1 LQWRLLSRGHGFYCF
16 RLAEFPASH
25 YIKQP
30 WGCTSAIE
38 ENSVESPIYQVDA
51 FADAVFRGNP
61 AAVMP
66 LQQWLDDDQL
76 QAIASENNLSETAFF
91 VAAEGGYDLRWFTPA
106 VEVDLCGHATL
117 ASAHVL
123 FEHLGHAGD
132 EIAFFTRSGEL
143 RVTRSGE
150 GLTLD
155 LPTSSLTPVDVDLAV
170 CDALGAIA
178 SEAVMLGGNH
188 MALYV
193 YEFEEDV
200 AGLRPDFRALGQAA
214 DYCIIATAPGEE
226 CDFVSRF
233 FGPAVGVDE
242 DPVTGSAHCA
252 LVPYW
257 SARLHLDTMDARQ
270 ISARGGR
277 LRCVLSGERVLMTG
291 RAVTFL
297 QGTASY

>member
-1 LQWRLLSRGHGFYCF
+1 MKL
-16 RLAEFPASH
+16 
-25 YIKQP
+25 
-30 WGCTSAIE
+30 
-38 ENSVESPIYQVDA
+38 PIYQVDA
-51 FADAVFRGNP
+51 FAGSVFSGNP

-66 LQQWLDDDQL
+66 LEAWLDDDVL
-76 QAIASENNLSETAFF
+76 QAIAMENNLSETAFL
-91 VAAEGGYDLRWFTPA
+91 VAAGEGYDLRWFTPT

-123 FEHLGHAGD
+123 FEHMAYSGD
-132 EIAFFTRSGEL
+132 AVRFHTRSGEL

-155 LPTSSLTPVDVDLAV
+155 FPVSGLVSTEVDMAV

-178 SEAVMLGGNH
+178 SEAVLVGDNNH
-188 MALYV
+188 MAIYV

-200 AGLRPDFRALGQAA
+200 AGLAPDFRALGASV
-214 DYCIIATAPGEE
+214 DYCVIATAPGDE

-233 FGPAVGVDE
+233 FAPAVGIDE

-257 SARLHLDTMDARQ
+257 SNRLHVEQLQARQ
-270 ISARGGR
+270 ISERGG
-277 LRCVLSGERVLMTG
+277 VLACELKGNRVLMTG
-291 RAVTFL
+291 QAVTFM
-297 QGTASY
+297 QGVVSGLP

>member
-1 LQWRLLSRGHGFYCF
+1 MD
-16 RLAEFPASH
+16 
-25 YIKQP
+25 
-30 WGCTSAIE
+30 
-38 ENSVESPIYQVDA
+38 SPIYQVDA
-51 FADAVFRGNP
+51 FAEQVFRGNP

-66 LQQWLDDDQL
+66 LEQWLEDKRL
-76 QAIASENNLSETAFF
+76 QAIAAENNLSETAFL
-91 VAAEGGYDLRWFTPA
+91 VRAGEGYELRWFTPT

-123 FEHLGHAGD
+123 FEHLEHAGE
-132 EIAFFTRSGEL
+132 EIVFFTRSGEL
-143 RVTRSGE
+143 RVTRGSA

-155 LPTSSLTPVDVDLAV
+155 FPAYVLTSAEVDMNL
-170 CDALGAIA
+170 CEALGATA
-178 SEAVMLGGNH
+178 SEAVEVGGNTR
-188 MALYV
+188 MAIYV

-200 AGLRPDFRALGQAA
+200 AGLLPDFRALAA
-214 DYCIIATAPGEE
+214 TTDRCIIATAPGDE

-233 FGPAVGVDE
+233 FGPAVGIDE

-257 SARLHLDTMDARQ
+257 ASRLHLDALEARQ

-277 LRCVLSGERVLMTG
+277 LLCELRGDRVLMTG

-297 QGTASY
+297 QGTANY

>member
-1 LQWRLLSRGHGFYCF
+1 MD
-16 RLAEFPASH
+16 
-25 YIKQP
+25 
-30 WGCTSAIE
+30 
-38 ENSVESPIYQVDA
+38 SPIYQVDA
-51 FADAVFRGNP
+51 FAEQVFRGNP

-66 LQQWLDDDQL
+66 LEQWLEDGRL
-76 QAIASENNLSETAFF
+76 QAIAAENNLSETAFM
-91 VAAEGGYDLRWFTPA
+91 VRAGDGYELRWFTPA

-123 FEHLGHAGD
+123 FEHLEHPGD
-132 EIAFFTRSGEL
+132 QILFFTRSGEL
-143 RVTRSGE
+143 RVSRGSV

-155 LPTSSLTPVDVDLAV
+155 FPASVLNPVDVDMPV
-170 CDALGAIA
+170 CEALGATA
-178 SEAVMLGGNH
+178 SEAVEVGGNNR
-188 MALYV
+188 MAIYV

-200 AGLRPDFRALGQAA
+200 AGLQPDFRALGAA
-214 DYCIIATAPGEE
+214 TDSCIIATAPGDA

-233 FGPAVGVDE
+233 FGPAVGIDE

-257 SARLHLDTMDARQ
+257 SSRLHVDALEARQ

-277 LRCVLSGERVLMTG
+277 LLCELRADRVLMTG